1 MCRKTPHENES
12 LLAHNV
18 WQQRNAT
25 LFAFVFL
32 ARMCV
37 ALYEHNLLSKYCINL
52 ALPKERVSL
61 LHLLCGVRRSRPTPC
76 LCPNLVLICSQPIG
90 ATMPIIKSISSL
102 RHRTRE
108 IASICHKK
116 DEPVY
121 LTTNGEGDLVVMTID
136 HYERLKARID
146 LFEKL
151 GVAQAQSAAGKRGIT
166 HRQMM
171 TKLRR
176 RVNAR

>member
-1 MCRKTPHENES
+1 
-12 LLAHNV
+12 
-18 WQQRNAT
+18 
-25 LFAFVFL
+25 
-32 ARMCV
+32 
-37 ALYEHNLLSKYCINL
+37 
-52 ALPKERVSL
+52 
-61 LHLLCGVRRSRPTPC
+61 
-76 LCPNLVLICSQPIG
+76 
-90 ATMPIIKSISSL
+90 MPIIKSISSL

-121 LTTNGEGDLVVMTID
+121 LTTNGEGDLVVMSID

-166 HRQMM
+166 RRQMM
-171 TKLRR
+171 TKLLR